1 MHEAN
6 QAPCQANARSRDL
19 DDTGAWDL
27 LEKAI

>member
-6 QAPCQANARSRDL
+6 QPSCQANTRSRDL

-27 LEKAI
+27 LEKVI